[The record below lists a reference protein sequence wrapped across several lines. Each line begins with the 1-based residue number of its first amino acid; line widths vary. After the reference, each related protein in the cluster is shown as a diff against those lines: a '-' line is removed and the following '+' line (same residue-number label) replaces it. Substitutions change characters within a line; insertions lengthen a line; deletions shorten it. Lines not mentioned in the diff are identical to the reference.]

1 MNSFENKSGNF
12 INSIVDDTIVLE
24 SVTEELDSYDLDDDS
39 VMESVIDMVMEGDP
53 NNREDA
59 AKAGILSAKLERKK
73 HKLEIDSRCEKDPTA
88 KAKIDKRIN
97 TLNTRNNAIKQKYDK
112 DLKHPVGWELNY
124 YREAKHTAEVEK
136 GGSIKNT
143 NLKRYH
149 KEQLKSDDESKNYYG
164 GKYAR
169 RNGSSSNSNSNDDR
183 KKAVLANAIRA
194 KDNRVE
200 NVVLNESAD
209 DYDEFDRL
217 VDEAIEEAEYYDH
230 NDTQVSKPRGKI
242 FESGDFDEYADCDE
256 ASEGLFTNDIVAS
269 VGKFREVGMSDEES
283 RKAMKVLVVFAI
295 SNGMA
300 KSNISKNTTE
310 LRKRDMHYLIG
321 SGGFVKSFLS
331 KWYRIADEDD
341 TAKTFS
347 DALNKE
353 WAAYK
358 KMLQDQTDQRRRVEV
373 ARAGA
378 ANINVN
384 NSNRSYNYANSV
396 AKASSIYEDAEDFD
410 YTDIIPAN
418 EMTLLTLLGLMGA
431 GGIALS
437 VANNIRKHKE
447 REKNVYDKVSWHIE
461 AGEDKKKAIS
471 RFERVFK
478 MLDSKKMLSN
488 YGKEVLSNGIT
499 EHTSLTGKLLTNKGN
514 VYVSKCLNSL
524 MSGNANESY
533 LFDIDDSDMV
543 LEALFEK
550 RTLDTVLQSYLKQ
563 LEKKLNTI
571 EACDKFLALIKQ
583 DQAKFNNALK
593 VCADAKIKLDKGQID
608 EKQFKNLTKSAAK
621 QIAGYCKTFKLK
633 MSDFGG
639 GGSSAARNITKEDIA
654 NFKQYVTGLITGV
667 RSIKKK
673 RQAMYKEMNRKPGQ
687 KSTLRKDMV
696 TANEAAFDDIF
707 LVSDVDD

>member
-12 INSIVDDTIVLE
+12 INSIVDAAI
-24 SVTEELDSYDLDDDS
+24 
-39 VMESVIDMVMEGDP
+39 
-53 NNREDA
+53 EDA
-59 AKAGILSAKLERKK
+59 NEFDDITEGVDASARRALNVASASRKRERDNVTNTYKKASAFLNDQERRHANDPEWKNGATHIENKELYKK
-73 HKLEIDSRCEKDPTA
+73 RYPDRKNKV
-88 KAKIDKRIN
+88 
-97 TLNTRNNAIKQKYDK
+97 
-112 DLKHPVGWELNY
+112 VGY
-124 YREAKHTAEVEK
+124 
-136 GGSIKNT
+136 GSIGTKIGT
-143 NLKRYH
+143 L
-149 KEQLKSDDESKNYYG
+149 EG
-164 GKYAR
+164 
-169 RNGSSSNSNSNDDR
+169 
-183 KKAVLANAIRA
+183 V
-194 KDNRVE
+194 
-200 NVVLNESAD
+200 D

-230 NDTQVSKPRGKI
+230 DDTQVSRTRGKI
-242 FESGDFDEYADCDE
+242 FESSDFDEYADCDE
-256 ASEGLFTNDIVAS
+256 ASEGLFTNDLVAS

-310 LRKRDMHYLIG
+310 LRKRDMHYLTG
-321 SGGFVKSFLS
+321 NGGFVKSFLS

-347 DALNKE
+347 DALNKS
-353 WAAYK
+353 WAEFK
-358 KMLQDQTDQRRRVEV
+358 KMLQDRTDQMRRVEV

-384 NSNRSYNYANSV
+384 NSNRNYAYSSSSV
-396 AKASSIYEDAEDFD
+396 FE
-410 YTDIIPAN
+410 
-418 EMTLLTLLGLMGA
+418 
-431 GGIALS
+431 S
-437 VANNIRKHKE
+437 VN
-447 REKNVYDKVSWHIE
+447 
-461 AGEDKKKAIS
+461 
-471 RFERVFK
+471 
-478 MLDSKKMLSN
+478 
-488 YGKEVLSNGIT
+488 
-499 EHTSLTGKLLTNKGN
+499 
-514 VYVSKCLNSL
+514 
-524 MSGNANESY
+524 
-533 LFDIDDSDMV
+533 DSDMV

-550 RTLDTVLQSYLKQ
+550 RTLDTVLQTYLKQ

-654 NFKQYVTGLITGV
+654 NFKQYVTGLIAGV